1 MQENIVAFEDNLNK
15 KKKSRGIS
23 YMKKPIGIDSS
34 LLLTRRGICNAQKT
48 SCLREMTVKVP
59 VVNYMKIPVVNF
71 MKIIMKEKYWGVIYV
86 EMQRHF

>member
-1 MQENIVAFEDNLNK
+1 
-15 KKKSRGIS
+15 
-23 YMKKPIGIDSS
+23 MKKPIGIDSS

-71 MKIIMKEKYWGVIYV
+71 MKIVMSKCRDIFNPFEHIQACGSNI
-86 EMQRHF
+86 